1 MKVSIAWRIA
11 LGFVVPL
18 VLFGVMAGTAI
29 VQMNAMQA
37 ITKTVS
43 DRVELNAASR
53 DILLQLVNL
62 EAGVRAYVDTGNT
75 RFVDEYERG
84 STQLAQDVDLVANA
98 TSDARLTSAFAD
110 AKTQIAA
117 ITKFYD
123 GEVALIDKKQRAMAL
138 AHIGDGKA
146 LVDTYRDTDKK
157 LRVETDAFLAT
168 SAADGARARVI
179 AVGTMIGLGIVA
191 VIVVVLTALV
201 LGRRI
206 AARIARVQV
215 ALGEVVRNDF
225 PAISEAFDR
234 LAVGDL
240 TAHIDAQITTIA
252 DHRQDEVGD
261 LSRSYNELAE
271 GLRVL
276 IERYY
281 ATVAILREVI
291 SGTKTVAL
299 QQLEASSSVS
309 GITSEA
315 TLAVEE
321 IAQAIV
327 ALATDAQDQAQ
338 LVADA
343 NTAVSSLSS
352 MSAEIAM
359 GAGHQA
365 VALAATVTEV
375 TALNDEIA
383 RLATIGDELAAA
395 ALNAS
400 GETRSGRDAVQVT
413 AETMSRLHVSAAA
426 SAKTMSALIERSVA
440 IEEIVNAI
448 DEIADQSNL
457 LALNAAIEAA
467 RAGEH
472 GRGFAVVADEVRKL
486 AIRSGQSTK
495 EIGAILSAI
504 QKETI
509 GVAEQMRSSATAIDE
524 GLRVAERARVAIESV
539 ELAIQQTSST
549 AAAMREQSA
558 TMAEAS
564 RRLTDNVSS
573 VSAVVEE
580 NAAAASSMQ
589 QTTQSVLD
597 AIAPIESLAETQS
610 HAAGRVSTAS
620 SQLRDEVR
628 TIDVR
633 VQELSSRA
641 RELNDVMAA
650 FNVGDVGK
658 SMEEL
663 DPSALGAA
671 SDHVKLYAVTG
682 GRA

>member
-1 MKVSIAWRIA
+1 VKFSIAWRIA

-18 VLFGVMAGTAI
+18 VLFGVMVGTAI

-43 DRVELNAASR
+43 DRVALNAAAR

-62 EAGVRAYVDTGNT
+62 EAGVRAYVDTGNA
-75 RFVDEYERG
+75 RFVDDYERG

-98 TSDARLTSAFAD
+98 TGDTRLTAAFAD
-110 AKTQIAA
+110 AKTRIAA
-117 ITKFYD
+117 VTKFYD
-123 GEVALIDKKQRAMAL
+123 GEVSLVDKKQRAMAL
-138 AHIGDGKA
+138 AHIADGKT
-146 LVDTYRDTDKK
+146 LVDVYRDTDKK
-157 LRVETDAFLAT
+157 LRVETDTFLKT
-168 SAADGARARVI
+168 SAEDGSRARVI

-191 VIVVVLTALV
+191 TAVVVFTALL
-201 LGRRI
+201 LGRGI

-215 ALGEVVRNDF
+215 ALGEVVRTDF

-240 TAHIDAQITTIA
+240 TARIDAEIATIA
-252 DHRQDEVGD
+252 DRRRDEVGD

-271 GLRVL
+271 GLRGL

-281 ATVAILREVI
+281 ETVAILREVI
-291 SGTKTVAL
+291 SGSKN
-299 QQLEASSSVS
+299 
-309 GITSEA
+309 
-315 TLAVEE
+315 
-321 IAQAIV
+321 V

-343 NTAVSSLSS
+343 NTAVSSLSA
-352 MSAEIAM
+352 MSAEIAK

-375 TALNDEIA
+375 TALNDGIA

-395 ALNAS
+395 ARNAG
-400 GETRSGRDAVQVT
+400 GETRSGREAVQVT

-448 DEIADQSNL
+448 
-457 LALNAAIEAA
+457 
-467 RAGEH
+467 H

-495 EIGAILSAI
+495 EIGAILTAI
-504 QKETI
+504 QKETV
-509 GVAEQMRSSATAIDE
+509 GVAEQMRASASAIDD
-524 GLRVAERARVAIESV
+524 GLRVAERARVAIDSV
-539 ELAIQQTSST
+539 EAAIEQTSST
-549 AAAMREQSA
+549 ATAMREQSA

-597 AIAPIESLAETQS
+597 AIVPIEALAETQS

-628 TIDVR
+628 TIDMR
-633 VQELSSRA
+633 VQELSGRA

-650 FNVGDVGK
+650 FNVGHGK
-658 SMEEL
+658 EAEVEL
-663 DPSALGAA
+663 SGRSAATE
-671 SDHVKLYAVTG
+671 HVRLYAVTG

>member
-1 MKVSIAWRIA
+1 VKLSIAWRIA

-43 DRVELNAASR
+43 DRVALNAAAR

-75 RFVDEYERG
+75 RFVDDYERG
-84 STQLAQDVDLVANA
+84 STQLAHDVDLVANA
-98 TSDARLTSAFAD
+98 TGDRRLTAAFAD

-117 ITKFYD
+117 ITKYD
-123 GEVALIDKKQRAMAL
+123 DSEVS
-138 AHIGDGKA
+138 
-146 LVDTYRDTDKK
+146 LVDKK
-157 LRVETDAFLAT
+157 LRTETDTFLQI
-168 SAADGARARVI
+168 SAEEGSRARVI
-179 AVGTMIGLGIVA
+179 AVSTMIGLGTVA
-191 VIVVVLTALV
+191 IAVVVFTALL
-201 LGRRI
+201 LGRGI

-215 ALGEVVRNDF
+215 ALGEVVRTDF

-240 TAHIDAQITTIA
+240 TAHIDAKIATIA
-252 DHRQDEVGD
+252 DHRRDEVGD
-261 LSRSYNELAE
+261 LSRSFNELAE
-271 GLRVL
+271 GLRIL

-291 SGTKTVAL
+291 SGSKNVAL

-309 GITSEA
+309 CITSEA

-327 ALATDAQDQAQ
+327 ALAADARDQAQ
-338 LVADA
+338 LVTDA
-343 NTAVSSLSS
+343 NTSVGSLSA
-352 MSAEIAM
+352 MSAEIAI

-365 VALAATVTEV
+365 IALAATVIEV

-395 ALNAS
+395 AQNAG
-400 GETRSGRDAVQVT
+400 GETRSGRDAVQMT
-413 AETMSRLHVSAAA
+413 AETMSRLHASAAA
-426 SAKTMSALIERSVA
+426 SAKTMSALVERSVA

-448 DEIADQSNL
+448 DEIAVQSNL

-509 GVAEQMRSSATAIDE
+509 GVAEQMRASASAIDE
-524 GLRVAERARVAIESV
+524 GLRVAERARAAIDSV
-539 ELAIQQTSST
+539 ETAIQQTSST
-549 AAAMREQSA
+549 AAAMRDQSA

-573 VSAVVEE
+573 VSAVVEQ

-597 AIAPIESLAETQS
+597 AIVPIEALAETQS
-610 HAAGRVSTAS
+610 HAAGRVSSAS
-620 SQLRDEVR
+620 SRLRDEVR
-628 TIDVR
+628 TIDMR
-633 VQELSSRA
+633 VQELSGRA
-641 RELNDVMAA
+641 SELNDVMAA
-650 FNVGDVGK
+650 FNVGDAT
-658 SMEEL
+658 EE
-663 DPSALGAA
+663 DIDSSALGAA
-671 SDHVKLYAVTG
+671 TEYVKLYAVNG
-682 GRA
+682 GRL

>member
-1 MKVSIAWRIA
+1 VKLSIAWRIA

-43 DRVELNAASR
+43 DRVALNAAAR

-62 EAGVRAYVDTGNT
+62 EAGVRAYVDTGNA
-75 RFVDEYERG
+75 RFVDDYERG

-98 TSDARLTSAFAD
+98 TGDSRLTAAFAD

-117 ITKFYD
+117 ITKYYD
-123 GEVALIDKKQRAMAL
+123 SEVSLVDKKQRAMAL
-138 AHIGDGKA
+138 AHIGDGKT
-146 LVDTYRDTDKK
+146 LVDVYRDTDKK
-157 LRVETDAFLAT
+157 LRVETNTFLQI
-168 SAADGARARVI
+168 SAEEGSRARVI
-179 AVGTMIGLGIVA
+179 AVGTMVGLGTLAVA
-191 VIVVVLTALV
+191 VVVLTALL
-201 LGRRI
+201 LGRGI

-215 ALGEVVRNDF
+215 ALGEVVRTDF

-240 TAHIDAQITTIA
+240 TAHIDTQIATIA
-252 DHRQDEVGD
+252 DHRRDEVGD
-261 LSRSYNELAE
+261 LSRSFNELAD
-271 GLRVL
+271 GLRIL

-291 SGTKTVAL
+291 SGSKNVAL

-321 IAQAIV
+321 IAQAIL
-327 ALATDAQDQAQ
+327 ALAADAQDQAQ
-338 LVADA
+338 LVTDA
-343 NTAVSSLSS
+343 NTAVGSLSA

-365 VALAATVTEV
+365 IALAATVTEV

-395 ALNAS
+395 AQNAG
-400 GETRSGRDAVQVT
+400 GETRSGRDAVQIT

-426 SAKTMSALIERSVA
+426 SAKTMSALVERSVA

-448 DEIADQSNL
+448 DEIAVQSNL

-509 GVAEQMRSSATAIDE
+509 GVAEQMRASASAIDE
-524 GLRVAERARVAIESV
+524 GLRVAERARVAIDSV
-539 ELAIQQTSST
+539 EAAIQQTSST
-549 AAAMREQSA
+549 AAAMRDQSA
-558 TMAEAS
+558 TMAQAS

-573 VSAVVEE
+573 VSAVVEQ

-597 AIAPIESLAETQS
+597 AIVPIEALAETQS
-610 HAAGRVSTAS
+610 HAAGRVSSAS
-620 SQLRDEVR
+620 SRLRDEVR
-628 TIDVR
+628 TIDMR
-633 VQELSSRA
+633 VQELSGRA
-641 RELNDVMAA
+641 SELNDVMAA
-650 FNVGDVGK
+650 FNVGDA
-658 SMEEL
+658 EEENL
-663 DPSALGAA
+663 ESSALRAA
-671 SDHVKLYAVTG
+671 TEPVKLYAVTG
-682 GRA
+682 GRL

>member
-1 MKVSIAWRIA
+1 MKFSIAWRIA

-18 VLFGVMAGTAI
+18 VLFGVMVGTAI

-43 DRVELNAASR
+43 DRVALNAAAR

-62 EAGVRAYVDTGNT
+62 EAGVRAYVDTGNA
-75 RFVDEYERG
+75 RFVDDYERG

-98 TSDARLTSAFAD
+98 TGDTRLTAAFAD
-110 AKTQIAA
+110 AKTRIAA
-117 ITKFYD
+117 VTKFYD
-123 GEVALIDKKQRAMAL
+123 GEVSLVDKKQRAMAL
-138 AHIGDGKA
+138 AHIADGKT
-146 LVDTYRDTDKK
+146 LVDVYRDTDKK
-157 LRVETDAFLAT
+157 LRVETDTFLKT
-168 SAADGARARVI
+168 SAEDGSRARVI

-191 VIVVVLTALV
+191 TAVVVFTALL
-201 LGRRI
+201 LGRGI

-215 ALGEVVRNDF
+215 ALGEVVRTDF

-240 TAHIDAQITTIA
+240 TARIDAEIATIA
-252 DHRQDEVGD
+252 DRRRDEVGD

-271 GLRVL
+271 GLRGL

-281 ATVAILREVI
+281 ETVAILREVI
-291 SGTKTVAL
+291 SGSKNVAL
-299 QQLEASSSVS
+299 RQLEASSSVS

-343 NTAVSSLSS
+343 NTAVSSLSA
-352 MSAEIAM
+352 MSAEIAK

-375 TALNDEIA
+375 TALNDGIA

-395 ALNAS
+395 ARNAG
-400 GETRSGRDAVQVT
+400 GETRSGREAVQVT

-448 DEIADQSNL
+448 DEIAEQSNL

-495 EIGAILSAI
+495 EIGAILTAI
-504 QKETI
+504 QKETV
-509 GVAEQMRSSATAIDE
+509 GVAEQMRASASAIDD
-524 GLRVAERARVAIESV
+524 GLRVAERARVAIDSV
-539 ELAIQQTSST
+539 EAAIEQTSST
-549 AAAMREQSA
+549 ATAMREQSA

-597 AIAPIESLAETQS
+597 AIVPIEALAETQS

-628 TIDVR
+628 TIDMR
-633 VQELSSRA
+633 VQELSGRA

-650 FNVGDVGK
+650 FNVGQGNEAEV
-658 SMEEL
+658 EL
-663 DPSALGAA
+663 SGRSAATE
-671 SDHVKLYAVTG
+671 HVRLYAVTG

>member
-1 MKVSIAWRIA
+1 
-11 LGFVVPL
+11 
-18 VLFGVMAGTAI
+18 
-29 VQMNAMQA
+29 
-37 ITKTVS
+37 
-43 DRVELNAASR
+43 
-53 DILLQLVNL
+53 
-62 EAGVRAYVDTGNT
+62 
-75 RFVDEYERG
+75 
-84 STQLAQDVDLVANA
+84 
-98 TSDARLTSAFAD
+98 
-110 AKTQIAA
+110 
-117 ITKFYD
+117 
-123 GEVALIDKKQRAMAL
+123 
-138 AHIGDGKA
+138 
-146 LVDTYRDTDKK
+146 
-157 LRVETDAFLAT
+157 
-168 SAADGARARVI
+168 
-179 AVGTMIGLGIVA
+179 MIGLGIVA
-191 VIVVVLTALV
+191 TAVVVFTALL
-201 LGRRI
+201 LGRSI

-215 ALGEVVRNDF
+215 ALGEVVRTDF

-240 TAHIDAQITTIA
+240 TARIDVEIATIA
-252 DHRQDEVGD
+252 DRRRDEVGD

-271 GLRVL
+271 GLRGL

-281 ATVAILREVI
+281 ETVAILREVI
-291 SGTKTVAL
+291 SGSKNVAL
-299 QQLEASSSVS
+299 RQLEASSSVS

-343 NTAVSSLSS
+343 NTAVSSLSA
-352 MSAEIAM
+352 MSAEIAK

-365 VALAATVTEV
+365 VALAATVAEV
-375 TALNDEIA
+375 TALNDGIA

-395 ALNAS
+395 ARNAG
-400 GETRSGRDAVQVT
+400 GETRSGREAVQVT

-426 SAKTMSALIERSVA
+426 SAKTMSALIERSV
-440 IEEIVNAI
+440 
-448 DEIADQSNL
+448 
-457 LALNAAIEAA
+457 AIEAA

-495 EIGAILSAI
+495 EIGAILTAI
-504 QKETI
+504 QKETV
-509 GVAEQMRSSATAIDE
+509 GVAEQMRASASAIDD
-524 GLRVAERARVAIESV
+524 GLRVAERARVAIDSV
-539 ELAIQQTSST
+539 EAAIEQTSST
-549 AAAMREQSA
+549 ATAMREQSA

-597 AIAPIESLAETQS
+597 AIVPIEALAETQS

-628 TIDVR
+628 TIDMR
-633 VQELSSRA
+633 VQELSGRA

-650 FNVGDVGK
+650 FIVGQGK
-658 SMEEL
+658 EAEVEL
-663 DPSALGAA
+663 SGRSAATE
-671 SDHVKLYAVTG
+671 HVRLYAVTG